1 MDRWLRRR
9 RLDGALNRVPRDFH
23 LRVWSILEEC
33 QGLAIGECVLPHSL
47 TQVRRGGVKFWQ
59 DVKLALVKIPQ
70 AEYRQ
75 LMVEA
80 LMVLSLVIEH
90 DMVPSLDGIIYVEHL
105 VHKAN
110 QLFLEDQRKVKGAA
124 MQCCAKIKE
133 SKEQQQASSAGLLC
147 RGAGKICQH
156 FYVSAPGG
164 RFGTM
169 TYLFRAVPLVLN
181 YVPKPGEMECPIS

>member
-1 MDRWLRRR
+1 MDRWLRHR
-9 RLDGALNRVPRDFH
+9 RLDGAHNRLPRDFN
-23 LRVWSILEEC
+23 LRVWSILKEC

-47 TQVRRGGVKFWQ
+47 TQVRRGRLKFWQ

-90 DMVPSLDGIIYVEHL
+90 HMVPSLGGIIYVEHL
-105 VHKAN
+105 VQKAN

-124 MQCCAKIKE
+124 MQCCAKIKD
-133 SKEQQQASSAGLLC
+133 SKEQQQAASGLLC
-147 RGAGKICQH
+147 GGAAKICQN

-164 RFGTM
+164 RYGTM
-169 TYLFRAVPLVLN
+169 TYLFRALPLVLN
-181 YVPKPGEMECPIS
+181 NVPKPGEMECPIS